1 MKGQIGIILATT
13 ACMATLVGCSPDE
26 PSIKNDSKQEYADN
40 WEKIIGDIDPD
51 QSWNIAKQH
60 ALNVNTGDAA
70 TVSIYTKSEQGSYLV
85 ANTTV
90 NGAATIKFDLPSSVN
105 EVYVV
110 KNENSASRE
119 VAIVNLATT
128 QSVSFNG
135 VQSLLETRSNVALA
149 EREKVYAVDYNFFPS
164 MYTNQ
169 FGADYFSLINYNHY
183 HEYYRSWGSDIYAIQ
198 GWNKNNSNLAVGEE
212 YQLQGSKYQD
222 VAETCANMYVA
233 DDDNITK
240 LYPYTQNYKISTTEA
255 GEISLIGIYRNTNAA
270 AALIYFYTDAN
281 ASVDEMKKADKYVLI
296 PNNEYAVNRKFTLV
310 YYDPANDYA
319 PTTTFPAGKEIHF
332 GLVRGYNA
340 EGAGCADKWVDYI
353 DGADV
358 ISPAMYASLCMFSN
372 AELNKEVFEAKGWT
386 NMSGSALYST
396 HGVNILSFEDWGGNF
411 SVIDGV
417 PTPAGQNSVDWNDVA
432 FIIDGNIE
440 QLPSIDEAQSWILAC
455 EDLGNIDDFD
465 FNDVVISITHVA
477 GSETAT
483 ITPLAAGGELAS
495 TIYFK
500 NNKIGEIH
508 DLLIPGSSAGIML
521 NTTSKGNPG
530 APVSITV
537 GADFSMASTDMG
549 GFTIVVDGNDGQAT
563 IAAPEAGS
571 APQMICIDGNNWLW
585 PTERTSINVAYTQF
599 ATWAAD
605 HTQANDW
612 YRTPAS
618 SDYVVK

>member
-1 MKGQIGIILATT
+1 M
-13 ACMATLVGCSPDE
+13 
-26 PSIKNDSKQEYADN
+26 
-40 WEKIIGDIDPD
+40 
-51 QSWNIAKQH
+51 H
-60 ALNVNTGDAA
+60 
-70 TVSIYTKSEQGSYLV
+70 
-85 ANTTV
+85 
-90 NGAATIKFDLPSSVN
+90 
-105 EVYVV
+105 
-110 KNENSASRE
+110 
-119 VAIVNLATT
+119 
-128 QSVSFNG
+128 
-135 VQSLLETRSNVALA
+135 
-149 EREKVYAVDYNFFPS
+149 
-164 MYTNQ
+164 
-169 FGADYFSLINYNHY
+169 
-183 HEYYRSWGSDIYAIQ
+183 
-198 GWNKNNSNLAVGEE
+198 
-212 YQLQGSKYQD
+212 
-222 VAETCANMYVA
+222 
-233 DDDNITK
+233 
-240 LYPYTQNYKISTTEA
+240 
-255 GEISLIGIYRNTNAA
+255 
-270 AALIYFYTDAN
+270 
-281 ASVDEMKKADKYVLI
+281 
-296 PNNEYAVNRKFTLV
+296 
-310 YYDPANDYA
+310 
-319 PTTTFPAGKEIHF
+319 
-332 GLVRGYNA
+332 
-340 EGAGCADKWVDYI
+340 
-353 DGADV
+353 
-358 ISPAMYASLCMFSN
+358 ASLCMFSN